1 LLMDSH
7 DFQATALGTIRFD
20 QTLNVKANLNLPE
33 GLSNQIAGKSPVA
46 KLAMTGGRI
55 AVPLIISGTA
65 QAPAY
70 SLDAKAVGAKVQ
82 EQVTEKAKE
91 AVGELLQGK
100 KPRDVLK
107 EGEQTLKQLFG
118 R

>member
-1 LLMDSH
+1 
-7 DFQATALGTIRFD
+7 
-20 QTLNVKANLNLPE
+20 V
-33 GLSNQIAGKSPVA
+33 KSPVA

-55 AVPLIISGTA
+55 TVPLVITGTV
-65 QAPAY
+65 QAPTY

-91 AVGELLQGK
+91 AVDELLRGK

-107 EGEQTLKQLFG
+107 EGEQSLKQLFG